1 MKSCAE
7 ADAAPEQRQ
16 NRAVPARRRGFVLIY
31 VLAVSAALVSLLALA
46 LNTVQ
51 KTAEEDLAA
60 ARRLRI
66 ENIAAQAS
74 AAAEAWFYDSA
85 AAIAEEAGF
94 DAGAA
99 PESDPTPDVP
109 EGIFAALRGQ
119 FPDYVIKCV
128 CYDLH
133 YPDSFSEN
141 AYAARIP
148 RIPPRS
154 AGTGGAVRAY
164 YIRTTVSEA
173 GDEKYKTTVTLGMR
187 VEKSPSGVISVR
199 TAGVTE

>member
-1 MKSCAE
+1 M
-7 ADAAPEQRQ
+7 
-16 NRAVPARRRGFVLIY
+16 LIY

-46 LNTVQ
+46 LNSAQ

-94 DAGAA
+94 ESGAA

-148 RIPPRS
+148 RIPPR
-154 AGTGGAVRAY
+154 AADEGGAVRA
-164 YIRTTVSEA
+164 
-173 GDEKYKTTVTLGMR
+173 
-187 VEKSPSGVISVR
+187 
-199 TAGVTE
+199 

>member
-1 MKSCAE
+1 MKSCAG

-16 NRAVPARRRGFVLIY
+16 NRASPARRRGFVLIY
-31 VLAVSAALVSLLALA
+31 VLAVSAALISLLALA

-60 ARRLRI
+60 ARRLRR

-94 DAGAA
+94 ELDAA

-148 RIPPRS
+148 RIPPRAADES
-154 AGTGGAVRAY
+154 GAVRAY

-173 GDEKYKTTVTLGMR
+173 GDERYKTTVTLGMR

>member
-1 MKSCAE
+1 MKSCAG
-7 ADAAPEQRQ
+7 ADAAPEQGQ
-16 NRAVPARRRGFVLIY
+16 NRASPARRRGFVLIY

-46 LNTVQ
+46 LNSAQ

-66 ENIAAQAS
+66 ENITAQAS

-94 DAGAA
+94 EAGAA
-99 PESDPTPDVP
+99 PESDPTLDVP

-148 RIPPRS
+148 RIPPR
-154 AGTGGAVRAY
+154 AADTGGAVRAY

>member
-7 ADAAPEQRQ
+7 ADAAPEQGQ
-16 NRAVPARRRGFVLIY
+16 NRASPARRRGFVLIY
-31 VLAVSAALVSLLALA
+31 ALAVSAALISLLALA

-66 ENIAAQAS
+66 ENVAAQAS

-94 DAGAA
+94 EAGAA

-109 EGIFAALRGQ
+109 EGIFAVLRGQ

-148 RIPPRS
+148 RIPPR
-154 AGTGGAVRAY
+154 AADTGGAVRAY

>member
-7 ADAAPEQRQ
+7 ADAASEQGQ
-16 NRAVPARRRGFVLIY
+16 NRAAPARRRGFVLIY
-31 VLAVSAALVSLLALA
+31 ALAVSAALISLLALA

-66 ENIAAQAS
+66 ENVAAQAS

-94 DAGAA
+94 EADAA

-148 RIPPRS
+148 RIPPR
-154 AGTGGAVRAY
+154 AADTGGAVRAY

>member
-1 MKSCAE
+1 MKSCAG
-7 ADAAPEQRQ
+7 ADAAPEQGQ
-16 NRAVPARRRGFVLIY
+16 NRASPARRRGFVLIY

-46 LNTVQ
+46 LNSAQ

-94 DAGAA
+94 EAGAA

-119 FPDYVIKCV
+119 FPDYVIECV

-148 RIPPRS
+148 RIPPR
-154 AGTGGAVRAY
+154 AADTGGAVRAY

>member
-7 ADAAPEQRQ
+7 ADARPGRAG
-16 NRAVPARRRGFVLIY
+16 NRGAPARRRGFVLIY

-46 LNTVQ
+46 LNGAQ
-51 KTAEEDLAA
+51 RSAEETLAA

-66 ENIAAQAS
+66 ENVAAQAS

-94 DAGAA
+94 EADAA

-148 RIPPRS
+148 RIPPR
-154 AGTGGAVRAY
+154 AADTGGAVRAY

-199 TAGVTE
+199 TTGVTE

>member
-1 MKSCAE
+1 MKSCAG
-7 ADAAPEQRQ
+7 ADAAPEQGQ
-16 NRAVPARRRGFVLIY
+16 NRASPARRRGFVLIY

-46 LNTVQ
+46 LNSAQ
-51 KTAEEDLAA
+51 KTAEENLAA

-94 DAGAA
+94 EADAA

-148 RIPPRS
+148 RIPPR
-154 AGTGGAVRAY
+154 AADTGGAVRAY

>member
-1 MKSCAE
+1 M
-7 ADAAPEQRQ
+7 
-16 NRAVPARRRGFVLIY
+16 LIY
-31 VLAVSAALVSLLALA
+31 VLAVSAPLVSLLARA

-51 KTAEEDLAA
+51 KTAEENLAA

-94 DAGAA
+94 EAGAV

-141 AYAARIP
+141 AYAAHIP
-148 RIPPRS
+148 RIPPR
-154 AGTGGAVRAY
+154 AADTGGAVRAY

>member
-1 MKSCAE
+1 MKSCAG

-16 NRAVPARRRGFVLIY
+16 NSAAPARRRGFVLIY
-31 VLAVSAALVSLLALA
+31 VLAVSAALISLLALA

-94 DAGAA
+94 ELDAA

-109 EGIFAALRGQ
+109 VGIFAALRGQ

-141 AYAARIP
+141 AYTARIP
-148 RIPPRS
+148 RIPPR
-154 AGTGGAVRAY
+154 AADTGGAVRAY

-173 GDEKYKTTVTLGMR
+173 GAEKYKTTVTLGMR
-187 VEKSPSGVISVR
+187 VEKSPSGLISVR

>member
-1 MKSCAE
+1 M
-7 ADAAPEQRQ
+7 
-16 NRAVPARRRGFVLIY
+16 LIY

-46 LNTVQ
+46 LNSAQ

-94 DAGAA
+94 EAGAA

-148 RIPPRS
+148 RIPPR
-154 AGTGGAVRAY
+154 AADKGGAVRAY

>member
-7 ADAAPEQRQ
+7 ADAASEQRQ
-16 NRAVPARRRGFVLIY
+16 NRAAPARRRGFVLIY

-46 LNTVQ
+46 LNSAQ
-51 KTAEEDLAA
+51 KTAEEDFAA

-85 AAIAEEAGF
+85 AAIAEAAGF
-94 DAGAA
+94 EAGAA

-109 EGIFAALRGQ
+109 DGIFAALRGQ

-148 RIPPRS
+148 RIPPR
-154 AGTGGAVRAY
+154 ATEDGGALRAY
-164 YIRTTVSEA
+164 YVRTTVTEA
-173 GDEKYKTTVTLGMR
+173 GCDKYKTSVTLSLR
-187 VEKSPSGVISVR
+187 VKKSPSGIITVH

>member
-1 MKSCAE
+1 MKSCAGD
-7 ADAAPEQRQ
+7 DAAPERRQ
-16 NRAVPARRRGFVLIY
+16 NRAAPARRRGFVLIY
-31 VLAVSAALVSLLALA
+31 VLAVSAALISLLALA

-94 DAGAA
+94 ELDAA

-148 RIPPRS
+148 RIPPR
-154 AGTGGAVRAY
+154 TTEDGGAVRAY

-187 VEKSPSGVISVR
+187 VEKSPSGAISVR

>member
-1 MKSCAE
+1 M
-7 ADAAPEQRQ
+7 
-16 NRAVPARRRGFVLIY
+16 LIY
-31 VLAVSAALVSLLALA
+31 VLAVSVALVSLLALA
-46 LNTVQ
+46 LNSVQ

-94 DAGAA
+94 EPGVA
-99 PESDPTPDVP
+99 PKSDPTPDVP

-148 RIPPRS
+148 RIPPR
-154 AGTGGAVRAY
+154 AADEGGAVRAY

>member
-1 MKSCAE
+1 MKSCAG
-7 ADAAPEQRQ
+7 ADAAPEQGQ
-16 NRAVPARRRGFVLIY
+16 NRASPARRRGFVLIY

-46 LNTVQ
+46 LNSAQ

-94 DAGAA
+94 EAGAA

-148 RIPPRS
+148 RIPPR
-154 AGTGGAVRAY
+154 TTEDGGAVRAY

-173 GDEKYKTTVTLGMR
+173 GDERYKTTVTLGMR

-199 TAGVTE
+199 TVGVTE

>member
-7 ADAAPEQRQ
+7 ADARPERAE
-16 NRAVPARRRGFVLIY
+16 NRGAPARRRGFVLIY

-46 LNTVQ
+46 QNGAQ
-51 KTAEEDLAA
+51 KSAEENLAA

-66 ENIAAQAS
+66 ENVAAQAS
-74 AAAEAWFYDSA
+74 AAAEAWFYENA
-85 AAIAEEAGF
+85 AAIADGAGF
-94 DAGAA
+94 SPDST
-99 PESDPTPDVP
+99 PESDPTPGVP
-109 EGIFAALRGQ
+109 DGIFSALRGQ

-148 RIPPRS
+148 RIPPR
-154 AGTGGAVRAY
+154 AADTGGAVRAY

>member
-7 ADAAPEQRQ
+7 ADAASEQRQ
-16 NRAVPARRRGFVLIY
+16 NRAAPARRRGFVLIY
-31 VLAVSAALVSLLALA
+31 ALAVSAALISLLALA

-66 ENIAAQAS
+66 ENVAAQAS

-94 DAGAA
+94 EADAA

-133 YPDSFSEN
+133 YPG
-141 AYAARIP
+141 IP
-148 RIPPRS
+148 RIPPR
-154 AGTGGAVRAY
+154 AADTGGAVRAY

>member
-1 MKSCAE
+1 MKSCAG

-31 VLAVSAALVSLLALA
+31 ALAVSAALISLLALA

-66 ENIAAQAS
+66 ENVAAQAS

-94 DAGAA
+94 EADAA

-148 RIPPRS
+148 RIPPR
-154 AGTGGAVRAY
+154 AADEGGAVRAY

-173 GDEKYKTTVTLGMR
+173 GDKKYKTTVTLGMR

>member
-1 MKSCAE
+1 MKSCAG
-7 ADAAPEQRQ
+7 ADAAPEQGQ
-16 NRAVPARRRGFVLIY
+16 NRASPARRRGFVLIY

-46 LNTVQ
+46 LNSAQ
-51 KTAEEDLAA
+51 KTAEENLAA

-94 DAGAA
+94 EAGAA

-148 RIPPRS
+148 RIPPR
-154 AGTGGAVRAY
+154 TTEDGGAVRAY

-173 GDEKYKTTVTLGMR
+173 GDERYKTTVTLGMR
-187 VEKSPSGVISVR
+187 VEKSPSGVISVS

>member
-7 ADAAPEQRQ
+7 ADAAQEQRQ
-16 NRAVPARRRGFVLIY
+16 NRASPARRRGFVLIY
-31 VLAVSAALVSLLALA
+31 VLAVSAALISLLALA

-94 DAGAA
+94 EAGAA

-148 RIPPRS
+148 RIPPR
-154 AGTGGAVRAY
+154 ATDTGGAVRAY

-187 VEKSPSGVISVR
+187 VEKSPSGLISVR

>member
-7 ADAAPEQRQ
+7 ADAAPERRQ
-16 NRAVPARRRGFVLIY
+16 NPRRARATPRLVLIY

-94 DAGAA
+94 EAGAA

-119 FPDYVIKCV
+119 FPDCVIKCV

-141 AYAARIP
+141 ATP
-148 RIPPRS
+148 RAS
-154 AGTGGAVRAY
+154 RAY
-164 YIRTTVSEA
+164 RRARPTRAAQSAHIT
-173 GDEKYKTTVTLGMR
+173 
-187 VEKSPSGVISVR
+187 
-199 TAGVTE
+199 

>member
-1 MKSCAE
+1 MKSCAG
-7 ADAAPEQRQ
+7 ADAAPEQGQ
-16 NRAVPARRRGFVLIY
+16 NRTAPARRRGFVLIY

-46 LNTVQ
+46 LNSAQ
-51 KTAEEDLAA
+51 NTAEENLAA

-141 AYAARIP
+141 AYGRRSP
-148 RIPPRS
+148 RLLHKDDRERS
-154 AGTGGAVRAY
+154 RRRK
-164 YIRTTVSEA
+164 I
-173 GDEKYKTTVTLGMR
+173 
-187 VEKSPSGVISVR
+187 
-199 TAGVTE
+199 

>member
-1 MKSCAE
+1 MKSCAG

-16 NRAVPARRRGFVLIY
+16 NRAAPARRRGFVLIY

-46 LNTVQ
+46 LNSAQ
-51 KTAEEDLAA
+51 KMAEEDLAA

-94 DAGAA
+94 EPGAA

-148 RIPPRS
+148 RIPPR
-154 AGTGGAVRAY
+154 AADEGGAVRAY

>member
-7 ADAAPEQRQ
+7 ADAA
-16 NRAVPARRRGFVLIY
+16 PARRRGFVLIY
-31 VLAVSAALVSLLALA
+31 VLAVSAALISLLALA

-51 KTAEEDLAA
+51 KTAEEDWAA

-85 AAIAEEAGF
+85 AAIAKEAGF
-94 DAGAA
+94 EADAA
-99 PESDPTPDVP
+99 PESDPTPEVP

-148 RIPPRS
+148 RIPAR
-154 AGTGGAVRAY
+154 TTEDGGAVRAY

>member
-7 ADAAPEQRQ
+7 ADAAPEQGQ
-16 NRAVPARRRGFVLIY
+16 NSSALARRRGFVLIY

-51 KTAEEDLAA
+51 KTAEENLAA

-66 ENIAAQAS
+66 ENIAAQSS

-85 AAIAEEAGF
+85 AAIADEAGF
-94 DAGAA
+94 EAGAA

-148 RIPPRS
+148 RIPPR
-154 AGTGGAVRAY
+154 AADEGGAVRAY

>member
-1 MKSCAE
+1 M
-7 ADAAPEQRQ
+7 
-16 NRAVPARRRGFVLIY
+16 
-31 VLAVSAALVSLLALA
+31 
-46 LNTVQ
+46 
-51 KTAEEDLAA
+51 AA

-74 AAAEAWFYDSA
+74 AAAEAWFYDNA

-94 DAGAA
+94 EAGAT

-141 AYAARIP
+141 AYAGRIP
-148 RIPPRS
+148 RIPPRAADES
-154 AGTGGAVRAY
+154 GAVRAY

-173 GDEKYKTTVTLGMR
+173 GDERYKTTVTLGMR

-199 TAGVTE
+199 TVGVTE

>member
-1 MKSCAE
+1 MKSCAG
-7 ADAAPEQRQ
+7 ADAAPEQGQ
-16 NRAVPARRRGFVLIY
+16 NRASPARRRGFVLIY

-94 DAGAA
+94 EAGAA

-148 RIPPRS
+148 RIPPR
-154 AGTGGAVRAY
+154 AADTGGAVRAY

>member
-1 MKSCAE
+1 M
-7 ADAAPEQRQ
+7 
-16 NRAVPARRRGFVLIY
+16 LIY

-74 AAAEAWFYDSA
+74 AAAEAWFYDNA

-94 DAGAA
+94 EAGAT

-141 AYAARIP
+141 AYAVRIP
-148 RIPPRS
+148 RIPPR
-154 AGTGGAVRAY
+154 AADTDGAVRAY

>member
-1 MKSCAE
+1 M
-7 ADAAPEQRQ
+7 
-16 NRAVPARRRGFVLIY
+16 LIY
-31 VLAVSAALVSLLALA
+31 ALAVSAALISLLALA

-94 DAGAA
+94 EADAA

-148 RIPPRS
+148 RIPPR
-154 AGTGGAVRAY
+154 AADTGGAVRAY

>member
-1 MKSCAE
+1 M
-7 ADAAPEQRQ
+7 
-16 NRAVPARRRGFVLIY
+16 LIY
-31 VLAVSAALVSLLALA
+31 ALAVSAALVSLLALA
-46 LNTVQ
+46 LNSAQ

-74 AAAEAWFYDSA
+74 AAAEA
-85 AAIAEEAGF
+85 
-94 DAGAA
+94 
-99 PESDPTPDVP
+99 
-109 EGIFAALRGQ
+109 GIFAALRGQ

-148 RIPPRS
+148 RIPPR
-154 AGTGGAVRAY
+154 AADTGGAVRAY

-187 VEKSPSGVISVR
+187 VEKSPSGLISVR